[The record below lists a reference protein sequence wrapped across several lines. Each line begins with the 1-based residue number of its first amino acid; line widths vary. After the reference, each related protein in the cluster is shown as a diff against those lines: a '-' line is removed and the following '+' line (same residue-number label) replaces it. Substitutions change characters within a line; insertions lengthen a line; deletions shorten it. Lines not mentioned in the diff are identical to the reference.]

1 MYGGGETISSGFIED
16 NFSSSIRL
24 VCSRLKLRCKGREM
38 LEDAYAAA
46 NAMDVKFKNNED
58 YDIGDYVG
66 TREYYTGIQ
75 IREEITKKIVKVNS
89 NGISI
94 ECQIGE

>member
-1 MYGGGETISSGFIED
+1 
-16 NFSSSIRL
+16 
-24 VCSRLKLRCKGREM
+24 M

-46 NAMDVKFKNNED
+46 NAMDVTFKSNEN

-66 TREYYTGIQ
+66 TKEYYTGIQ
-75 IREEITKKIVKVNS
+75 IREEITKKIVKANR

>member
-1 MYGGGETISSGFIED
+1 
-16 NFSSSIRL
+16 
-24 VCSRLKLRCKGREM
+24 
-38 LEDAYAAA
+38 
-46 NAMDVKFKNNED
+46 MDVKFKNNED

-66 TREYYTGIQ
+66 TKEYYTGIQ
-75 IREEITKKIVKVNS
+75 IREEITKKIVKANS